1 MHMNLAFKYIVFWN
15 RQLKGYIA
23 LISIEIWGLAWM
35 EVREGNVVSCLLA
48 TIITTELSQST
59 IISKIT
65 TNVAPFISIIVF
77 VEEEIGVGQDLDIV
91 EDIDRVIQGVVTMSS
106 IEEGDKEHILL
117 EVLPTLVLA
126 DLNMISL
133 GVRSMLILST
143 QH

>member
-1 MHMNLAFKYIVFWN
+1 
-15 RQLKGYIA
+15 
-23 LISIEIWGLAWM
+23 M